1 MRMTIEPDDSGEK
14 RSKTAPR
21 LALTTSWDD
30 GHPLDLRVAE
40 LLAKYGLQGTFYI
53 PLETGHPILRGEQVS
68 ELAKVFEVGAHT
80 LHHVDLTA
88 TPDAEAKNEIA
99 ASKRHVEEITDKACR
114 TFCFPRGRFARRH
127 VAMVKNA
134 GFAAA
139 RTVELL
145 SLNAPTQTDGFSLIP
160 TTVQAYSHTPL
171 AYWKNCAKR
180 LKPANL
186 LRAIGGGT
194 NQDWASIAIFMLERA
209 SESGGVFHLWGHSWE
224 IEETG
229 QWQALERVFSAME
242 LRKRNGI
249 CVTNFELCESHN

>member
-1 MRMTIEPDDSGEK
+1 MRKATEPDDSSEK
-14 RSKTAPR
+14 PLRTVPR

-53 PLETGHPILRGEQVS
+53 PSETGYPILRAEQVS
-68 ELAKVFEVGAHT
+68 ELAKTFEVGAHT

-88 TPDAEAKNEIA
+88 TPDAEAENEIA
-99 ASKRHVEEITDKACR
+99 ASKRHIEEITEKACR

-134 GFAAA
+134 GFVAA

-145 SLNAPTQTDGFSLIP
+145 SLNAPTQTVGLSLIP

-180 LKPANL
+180 LKTANI
-186 LRAIGGGT
+186 RHAIGVGA
-194 NQDWASIAIFMLERA
+194 NRDWASIAISMLERA
-209 SESGGVFHLWGHSWE
+209 AESGGVFHLWGHSWE
-224 IEETG
+224 VEETG
-229 QWQALERVFSAME
+229 QWQALERVFAAME
-242 LRKRNGI
+242 QRKRNGI
-249 CVTNFELCESHN
+249 CVTNFELCESYN